1 MEGGE
6 GKSVKKI
13 LIEYIGNRKKGI
25 AGLTIR
31 KEGEGKRW
39 MHRMEESAPRQYAG
53 NGKIK

>member
-1 MEGGE
+1 MW
-6 GKSVKKI
+6 KKI